1 MTITQLKYVLAVAE
15 HKNFTLAAEKCF
27 VTQPTL
33 SMQIQKIEEE
43 LSIQIFDRT
52 KKPIQLTDIG
62 QKIVN
67 QAKNIVIEADRI
79 QDIVEQ
85 QKGFIGGEFRLGI
98 IPTIMPTLLPMFL
111 TNFIKKY
118 PKVRLIIE
126 ELNTDEIIVKLN
138 NGHLDAAIAATPLL
152 EDKIKEIVLYYEPFV
167 AYIPESHHH
176 FQKEEI
182 DVTDLNLD
190 EILLLQDGH
199 CFRDGILNLCKN
211 VNKNE
216 TSRFQIESGSFE
228 TLIKLADEGLGTTLL
243 PYLHTLDLKET
254 DKLKLRHFKE
264 PKPAREVSL
273 IFPKSELKIQIID
286 ALRSTIAGVV
296 KGAIV
301 FQNVQIISS
310 LPKK

>member
-15 HKNFTLAAEKCF
+15 HKNFTLAADKCF

-43 LSIQIFDRT
+43 LNIQIFDRT

-67 QAKNIVIEADRI
+67 QAKNIVNEADRI

-85 QKGFIGGEFRLGI
+85 QKGFVGGEFRLGI

-111 TNFIKKY
+111 NNFIKKY
-118 PKVRLIIE
+118 PKVKLIIE
-126 ELNTDEIIVKLN
+126 ELNTDEIITKLN
-138 NGHLDAAIAATPLL
+138 NGHLDAAIAATPL
-152 EDKIKEIVLYYEPFV
+152 EEEKIKEIVLYFEPFV
-167 AYIPESHHH
+167 AYIPESHQHH
-176 FQKEEI
+176 QKQEI
-182 DVTDLNLD
+182 EVADLNLD

-211 VNKNE
+211 NSRNE
-216 TSRFQIESGSFE
+216 INHFQIESGSFE

-243 PYLHTLDLKET
+243 PYLHTLALKDS
-254 DKLKLRHFKE
+254 DKTKLRHFKE

-273 IFPKSELKIQIID
+273 IFPKSELKIHIID
-286 ALRSTIAGVV
+286 ALRSTIAGVI

-301 FQNVQIISS
+301 FQNVEIIS
-310 LPKK
+310 PIQKK

>member
-15 HKNFTLAAEKCF
+15 HKNFTLAADKCF

-43 LSIQIFDRT
+43 LNIQIFDRT

-67 QAKNIVIEADRI
+67 QAKNIVNEADRI

-85 QKGFIGGEFRLGI
+85 QKGFVGGEFRLGI

-111 TNFIKKY
+111 NNFIKKY
-118 PKVRLIIE
+118 PKVKLIIE
-126 ELNTDEIIVKLN
+126 ELNTDEIITKLN
-138 NGHLDAAIAATPLL
+138 NGHLDAAIAATPLQ
-152 EDKIKEIVLYYEPFV
+152 EEKIKEIVLYFEPFV

-176 FQKEEI
+176 FQKQEI
-182 DVTDLNLD
+182 EVTDLNLD

-211 VNKNE
+211 NNRNE
-216 TSRFQIESGSFE
+216 INHFQIESGSFE

-243 PYLHTLDLKET
+243 PYLHTLDLKDS
-254 DKLKLRHFKE
+254 DKTKLRHFKE

-273 IFPKSELKIQIID
+273 IYPKSELKIHIID
-286 ALRSTIAGVV
+286 ALRTTIAGVI

-301 FQNVQIISS
+301 FQNVEIIS
-310 LPKK
+310 PIQKK